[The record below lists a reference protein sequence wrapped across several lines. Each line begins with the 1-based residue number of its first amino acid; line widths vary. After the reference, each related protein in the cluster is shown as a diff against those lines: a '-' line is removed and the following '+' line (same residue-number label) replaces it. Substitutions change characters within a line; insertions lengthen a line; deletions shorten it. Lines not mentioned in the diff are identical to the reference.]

1 MPIIIPSKSNR
12 RRIFIRGAKNGSG
25 IIDSATSA
33 MIESGLPWEKIF
45 AGIGGAAWAGL
56 ASYAVK
62 KGIEG
67 MISDKRDEVPPL
79 SSAPVPQGTFK
90 HDILPVK
97 NDITIVNPENHY
109 IDLPNGMKKTTGDI
123 VIERPR
129 KKYGGKIKKSN
140 QVDKILNDKSK
151 QILMNMKSGR
161 GIYKI

>member
-1 MPIIIPSKSNR
+1 MPIIIPSRSNR

-25 IIDSATSA
+25 IIDSVTSA

-45 AGIGGAAWAGL
+45 AGLGGAAWAGL

-97 NDITIVNPENHY
+97 NDISIVNPGNHY
-109 IDLPNGMKKTTGDI
+109 IDLPNGMKKNTYSITM
-123 VIERPR
+123 VI
-129 KKYGGKIKKSN
+129 
-140 QVDKILNDKSK
+140 
-151 QILMNMKSGR
+151 
-161 GIYKI
+161 

>member
-1 MPIIIPSKSNR
+1 MPIIIPSRSNR
-12 RRIFIRGAKNGSG
+12 RKIFIRGAKNGSG
-25 IIDSATSA
+25 IIDSVTSA

-45 AGIGGAAWAGL
+45 AGLGGAAWAGL

-109 IDLPNGMKKTTGDI
+109 IDLPDGMKKTTGDI
-123 VIERPR
+123 ITAPR
-129 KKYGGKIKKSN
+129 RKYGGKIKKTK
-140 QVDKILNDKSK
+140 QVDRILNDKSK
-151 QILMNMKSGR
+151 QILMNMKSGS
-161 GIYKI
+161 GIYKL